1 MPPPPTTRL
10 IQLVPQKFSTLLL
23 AAEKTGLAKEVHGV
37 PTVGGTLF
45 APTNWAFEKLGPAA
59 NAFLFNSEKGL
70 GYLKALL
77 KYHAVAN
84 ETLYSDA
91 YYGRDSSEGAD
102 AEAAQF
108 HVDLPT
114 LLDDK
119 SLSSTYRPLV
129 RVILFLLLTL
139 A

>member
-23 AAEKTGLAKEVHGV
+23 AAEKTGLAREVHGV

-119 SLSSTYRPLV
+119 SLSSTCSPFA
-129 RVILFLLLTL
+129 RVILLC
-139 A
+139 